1 MVTRGLVLGLCLL
14 VCMMKRLVQHV
25 GLACQRERAG
35 GRVAVVSGEEVLP
48 GLHPQRYCHR
58 CDLACRHSSAVPLGS
73 RGGSDR
79 QQKYIL
85 LTSCLKVGPFAPVKH
100 PQDILSVSDEQA
112 DLSQVQLEA
121 LHEAHQRGSRLARSP
136 DAGLRRWADC
146 MELTASASNGSSVL
160 EGSGSYVTVWWKGV
174 PWLARPLEYWVGMW
188 LQVHSPIPSL
198 TTTPTQRQRFGLAQ
212 TLFESPPAPHETC
225 AEERVCRVQG
235 TRGDTRD
242 TGLRARL
249 ACLACRGRG

>member
-1 MVTRGLVLGLCLL
+1 MVTRGLVLSLGLL
-14 VCMMKRLVQHV
+14 VCMMKRLLQHV
-25 GLACQRERAG
+25 GLARQRERAG
-35 GRVAVVSGEEVLP
+35 GCWRVAVVSGEEALP
-48 GLHPQRYCHR
+48 GLHPQPCCHR

-79 QQKYIL
+79 QQNRYI
-85 LTSCLKVGPFAPVKH
+85 TSCLKVGPFAPVKH

-112 DLSQVQLEA
+112 DLSQVQLGA
-121 LHEAHQRGSRLARSP
+121 VNEAHQRGSRLARSP
-136 DAGLRRWADC
+136 DAGLRRWADY
-146 MELTASASNGSSVL
+146 MELKASASNGSSVL

-188 LQVHSPIPSL
+188 LQVPAPIPSL

-212 TLFESPPAPHETC
+212 TLFESPPAPHGTC
-225 AEERVCRVQG
+225 AEERACRVQG
-235 TRGDTRD
+235 TRGD